1 MDAMLWILTMA
12 LVALAGALWAAGI
25 VEAYSSRRRRG
36 EPSELPAPEH
46 RGEVRAIEMPAY
58 DVARQALVA
67 GLIEDALSHEAG
79 RYAEIGR
86 QFPAVRDRMSRQI
99 TPSSSRLHLALRFWR
114 GWTQAR
120 DERWRATDAEPA
132 VAMADWPRYAR
143 TIASDLALDR
153 DTMIPAIVSRFA
165 DVMPPADHR

>member
-46 RGEVRAIEMPAY
+46 
-58 DVARQALVA
+58 
-67 GLIEDALSHEAG
+67 
-79 RYAEIGR
+79 
-86 QFPAVRDRMSRQI
+86 SRQI